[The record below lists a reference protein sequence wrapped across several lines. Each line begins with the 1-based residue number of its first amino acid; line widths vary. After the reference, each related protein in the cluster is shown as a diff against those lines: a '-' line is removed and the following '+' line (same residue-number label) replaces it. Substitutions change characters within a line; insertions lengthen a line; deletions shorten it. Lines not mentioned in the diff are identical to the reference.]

1 MTPHPEGMFTSW
13 PLAHLAH
20 LVELA
25 AAGADSDGVRAGAQY
40 RSTTGRQT

>member
-13 PLAHLAH
+13 PLAH